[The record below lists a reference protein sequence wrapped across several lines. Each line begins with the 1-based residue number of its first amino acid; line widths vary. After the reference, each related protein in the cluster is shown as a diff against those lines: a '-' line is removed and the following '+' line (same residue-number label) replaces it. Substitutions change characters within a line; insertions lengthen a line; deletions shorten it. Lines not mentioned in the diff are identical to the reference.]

1 MSCRGVEPVCTN
13 NELREYFSAK
23 GLTYDSIDEGD
34 ILILCMM
41 LQKELKKS
49 NKAGETSVTM
59 TLSKRVDMKKATNG
73 HITECYIYM
82 NAHYFTRRE
91 CISFNRDG
99 WIGFAGWADDGNTN
113 PLRRAFLAWC
123 DYLAEGGEADGKA
136 D

>member
-1 MSCRGVEPVCTN
+1 
-13 NELREYFSAK
+13 
-23 GLTYDSIDEGD
+23 
-34 ILILCMM
+34 
-41 LQKELKKS
+41 
-49 NKAGETSVTM
+49 
-59 TLSKRVDMKKATNG
+59 
-73 HITECYIYM
+73 M

>member
-1 MSCRGVEPVCTN
+1 MSCRGFEPVCTT
-13 NELREYFSAK
+13 NEAREFFK
-23 GLTYDSIDEGD
+23 NRGLSYDSIHEGD

-59 TLSKRVDMKKATNG
+59 TLSKRVDMKKNSNG
-73 HITECYIYM
+73 SITECYIYM

-99 WIGFAGWADDGNTN
+99 FIGFAGWADQGNTN
-113 PLRRAFLAWC
+113 PLLRAFLEWC
-123 DYLAEGGEADGKA
+123 NYLAEAGDP
-136 D
+136 

>member
-1 MSCRGVEPVCTN
+1 MSCRGFEPVCTT
-13 NELREYFSAK
+13 NEAREFFK
-23 GLTYDSIDEGD
+23 NRGLSYDSIQEGD

-59 TLSKRVDMKKATNG
+59 TLSKRVDMKKKSNG
-73 HITECYIYM
+73 SITECYIYM

-99 WIGFAGWADDGNTN
+99 FIGFAGWADQGNTN
-113 PLRRAFLAWC
+113 PLLRAFLEWC
-123 DYLAEGGEADGKA
+123 NYLAEAGDP
-136 D
+136 

>member
-1 MSCRGVEPVCTN
+1 MSCRGFEPVCTT
-13 NELREYFSAK
+13 NEAREFFK
-23 GLTYDSIDEGD
+23 NRGLSYDSIHEGD

-59 TLSKRVDMKKATNG
+59 TLSKRVDMKKKSNG
-73 HITECYIYM
+73 SITECYIYM

-99 WIGFAGWADDGNTN
+99 FIGFAGWADQGNTN
-113 PLRRAFLAWC
+113 PLLRAFLEWC
-123 DYLAEGGEADGKA
+123 NYLTEAGDS
-136 D
+136 

>member
-1 MSCRGVEPVCTN
+1 MSCRGFEPVCTT
-13 NELREYFSAK
+13 NEAREFFKSR
-23 GLTYDSIDEGD
+23 GLSYDSIHEGD

-59 TLSKRVDMKKATNG
+59 TLSKRVDMKKKSNG
-73 HITECYIYM
+73 SITECYIYM

-99 WIGFAGWADDGNTN
+99 FIGFAGWADQGNTN
-113 PLRRAFLAWC
+113 PILRAFLEWC
-123 DYLAEGGEADGKA
+123 NYLAEAGDP
-136 D
+136 

>member
-1 MSCRGVEPVCTN
+1 MSCRGLEPVCTT
-13 NELREYFSAK
+13 NEASEFFKNR
-23 GLTYDSIDEGD
+23 GLSYDSIHEGD

-59 TLSKRVDMKKATNG
+59 TLSKRIDMKKKSNG
-73 HITECYIYM
+73 SITECYIYM

-99 WIGFAGWADDGNTN
+99 FIGFAGWADQGNTN
-113 PLRRAFLAWC
+113 PLLRAFLEWC
-123 DYLAEGGEADGKA
+123 NYLAEAGDP
-136 D
+136 

>member
-1 MSCRGVEPVCTN
+1 MSCRGFEPVCTT
-13 NELREYFSAK
+13 NEAREFFK
-23 GLTYDSIDEGD
+23 NRGLSYDSIHEGD

-59 TLSKRVDMKKATNG
+59 TLRKRIDMKKKSNG
-73 HITECYIYM
+73 SITEFYIYM

-99 WIGFAGWADDGNTN
+99 FIGFAGWADQGNTN
-113 PLRRAFLAWC
+113 PLLRAFLEWC
-123 DYLAEGGEADGKA
+123 NYLAEAGDP
-136 D
+136 

>member
-1 MSCRGVEPVCTN
+1 MSCRGFEPVCTT
-13 NELREYFSAK
+13 NEAREFFKNRGIS
-23 GLTYDSIDEGD
+23 YDSIHEGD

-59 TLSKRVDMKKATNG
+59 TLSKRVDMKKKSNG
-73 HITECYIYM
+73 SITECYIYM

-99 WIGFAGWADDGNTN
+99 FIGFAGWSDQGSTN
-113 PLRRAFLAWC
+113 PILRAFMAWC
-123 DYLAEGGEADGKA
+123 NYLAEAGDP
-136 D
+136 

>member
-1 MSCRGVEPVCTN
+1 MSCRGFEPVCTN

-49 NKAGETSVTM
+49 NKAGETSVT
-59 TLSKRVDMKKATNG
+59 
-73 HITECYIYM
+73 
-82 NAHYFTRRE
+82 
-91 CISFNRDG
+91 
-99 WIGFAGWADDGNTN
+99 NTN

-123 DYLAEGGEADGKA
+123 DYLAEGGGADGKG
-136 D
+136 

>member
-1 MSCRGVEPVCTN
+1 MSCRGFEPVCTT
-13 NELREYFSAK
+13 NEAREFFK
-23 GLTYDSIDEGD
+23 NRGLSYDSIHEGD

-59 TLSKRVDMKKATNG
+59 TLSKRVDMKKKSNG
-73 HITECYIYM
+73 SITECYIYM

-99 WIGFAGWADDGNTN
+99 FIGFAGWADQGNTN
-113 PLRRAFLAWC
+113 PLLRAFLEWC
-123 DYLAEGGEADGKA
+123 NYLAEAGDP
-136 D
+136 

>member
-1 MSCRGVEPVCTN
+1 MSCRGFEPVCTN
-13 NELREYFSAK
+13 NELREYFSA
-23 GLTYDSIDEGD
+23 
-34 ILILCMM
+34 
-41 LQKELKKS
+41 
-49 NKAGETSVTM
+49 
-59 TLSKRVDMKKATNG
+59 NG

-123 DYLAEGGEADGKA
+123 DYLAEGGGANGKG
-136 D
+136 